1 MSSWAIGI
9 DLGGTNTKI
18 ALVGESEGILFEDTQ
33 PTDSAAGPEGV
44 VRQLAFM
51 ADAIYQRAAETLDTG
66 LFAGVGL
73 GAPGAV
79 DVVKGTLSSAPNLP
93 GWQLR
98 YALRDQLRLRL
109 EEAHGLKTT
118 VIIENDANAAAYG
131 EAIFGGGNAFRD
143 FMLVTLGTGV
153 GGGIILDRKLYR
165 GPSGTAGEIGFMI
178 IDFEGESVHAGIR
191 GTIEGLIGKER
202 IVELAC
208 SPEMGA
214 ERSPRLAELC
224 RHDFSRLSPRHLEQA
239 AKEGDA
245 AALRA
250 WERVGSILG
259 VGLANITALMD
270 IRKFVIGGGI
280 SAAGELIFRPAMMQL
295 HRSTLPSMHDGLEIV
310 PARLGNKAGIYGAAA
325 LCFDATRTAASDA

>member
-1 MSSWAIGI
+1 MPSWALGI
-9 DLGGTNTKI
+9 DLGGTNIKV
-18 ALVGESEGILFEDTQ
+18 AVVGESEGILFEDTQ
-33 PTDSAAGPEGV
+33 PTDAAAGPEGV

-51 ADAIYQRAAETLDTG
+51 ADAIYQRAAEMLDTG
-66 LFAGVGL
+66 FFAGIGL

-79 DVVKGTLSSAPNLP
+79 DAEKGTLSYPPNLP
-93 GWQLR
+93 GWGR
-98 YALRDQLRLRL
+98 YDLRDQLQMRL
-109 EEAHGLKTT
+109 EQAYGLFSP

-165 GPSGTAGEIGFMI
+165 GPTGTAGEIGFMI
-178 IDFEGESVHAGIR
+178 IDFEGERVHAGIR

-214 ERSPRLAELC
+214 SRSPRLNELC
-224 RHDFSRLSPRHLEQA
+224 SRDFSRLSPRHLEQA

-245 AALRA
+245 AALRT
-250 WERVGSILG
+250 WERIGTILG

-280 SAAGELIFRPAMMQL
+280 AAAGELIFKPAMMQL

-325 LCFDATRTAASDA
+325 LCFNSVQSSNRDA

>member
-1 MSSWAIGI
+1 MASWALGI
-9 DLGGTNTKI
+9 DLGGTNIKI
-18 ALVGESEGILFEDTQ
+18 AVVGELEGILFEDTQ
-33 PTDSAAGPEGV
+33 PTDTSAGPEGV

-51 ADAIYQRAAETLDTG
+51 ADACYQRAVETLDAD

-79 DVVKGTLSSAPNLP
+79 DAARGTLSCAPNLP
-93 GWQLR
+93 GWQQR

-109 EEAHGLKTT
+109 EQAHGIKTS
-118 VIIENDANAAAYG
+118 VILENDANAAAYG

-178 IDFEGESVHAGIR
+178 IDFEGENVHAGVR

-202 IVELAC
+202 IVEMAC
-208 SPEMGA
+208 SQKPDL
-214 ERSPRLAELC
+214 SPRLMELC
-224 RHDFSRLSPRHLEQA
+224 HRDTDRLSPRHLEQA

-245 AALRA
+245 VALRT
-250 WERVGSILG
+250 WERIGSILG
-259 VGLANITALMD
+259 VGLANVTALMD

-280 SAAGELIFRPAMMQL
+280 AAAGELIFKPAMMQL
-295 HRSTLPSMHDGLEIV
+295 HRSTLPSMHEGLEIV

-325 LCFDATRTAASDA
+325 LCFASGKPVASDA

>member
-1 MSSWAIGI
+1 MPSWALGI
-9 DLGGTNTKI
+9 DLGGTNIKT
-18 ALVGESEGILFEDTQ
+18 AVVDEAEGILFEDTR
-33 PTDSAAGPEGV
+33 PTDVAAGPDGV

-51 ADAIYQRAAETLDTG
+51 ASELCQRAADTLDADD
-66 LFAGVGL
+66 FAGIGL

-79 DVVKGTLSSAPNLP
+79 DAAKGTLSYPPNLP
-93 GWQLR
+93 GWGR
-98 YALRDQLRLRL
+98 YALREELRLRL
-109 EEAHGLKTT
+109 ERDHGLRSP

-165 GPSGTAGEIGFMI
+165 GPNGTAGEIGFMI
-178 IDFEGESVHAGIR
+178 VDFEGESVHAGIR

-202 IVELAC
+202 IVEMAC
-208 SPEMGA
+208 STEMEA

-224 RHDFSRLSPRHLEQA
+224 NRDFSRLSPRHLEQA

-245 AALRA
+245 AALRT
-250 WERVGSILG
+250 WERIGSILG
-259 VGLANITALMD
+259 VGLANVTALMD

-280 SAAGELIFRPAMMQL
+280 AAAGELIFKPAMMQL

-325 LCFDATRTAASDA
+325 LCFNAEKSSGLDD

>member
-1 MSSWAIGI
+1 MASWAVGI
-9 DLGGTNTKI
+9 DLGGTNIKI
-18 ALVGESEGILFEDTQ
+18 AVVDELEGVLFEDTQ
-33 PTDSAAGPEGV
+33 PTDTTAGPEGV
-44 VRQLAFM
+44 VRQLALM
-51 ADAIYQRAAETLDTG
+51 ADAMYQRGTETLDSG

-79 DVVKGTLSSAPNLP
+79 DAARGTLSCAPNLP
-93 GWQLR
+93 GWQQR
-98 YALRDQLRLRL
+98 YALRDQLQLRL
-109 EEAHGLKTT
+109 EQAHGLKTS
-118 VIIENDANAAAYG
+118 VILENDANAAAYG

-178 IDFEGESVHAGIR
+178 IDFEGENVHAGVR

-202 IVELAC
+202 IVEMAC
-208 SPEMGA
+208 GQEMGL
-214 ERSPRLAELC
+214 SPRLMELC
-224 RHDFSRLSPRHLEQA
+224 HRDTDRLSPRHLEQA
-239 AKEGDA
+239 AREGDA
-245 AALRA
+245 VALRT
-250 WERVGSILG
+250 WERIGSILG
-259 VGLANITALMD
+259 VGLANVTALMD

-280 SAAGELIFRPAMMQL
+280 AAAGELIFRPAMMQL

-325 LCFDATRTAASDA
+325 LCFASGKPVASDA